1 MAPETAGKFIVIE
14 GIDGCG
20 GETQTKLLSDFLI
33 AKGKQVEKL
42 SFPEY
47 DKPIGQL
54 IHNFLYEKYD
64 LSPDVQSLIYFSD
77 FLSNKEQMENNL
89 KNGKIL
95 VSDRYFTSTLVY
107 QGLRGVEMEKM
118 LQLSEIFRIPK
129 PDLAIY
135 VKISS
140 ETSMARKS
148 KEKSGDLDRN
158 EKDLK
163 FLADLTEKYEYMAK
177 NNIFCGWETID
188 GEKTIEEVFNQITD
202 LLNKKFKI

>member
-1 MAPETAGKFIVIE
+1 MENISGKFIIIE

-33 AKGKQVEKL
+33 GKNKQVENL

-64 LSPDVQSLIYFSD
+64 LSPEVQALIYFSE
-77 FLSNKEQMENNL
+77 FVSNKKQMEKNL

-95 VSDRYFTSTLVY
+95 ISDRYFTSTLVY
-107 QGLRGVEMEKM
+107 QGLRGVETEKM
-118 LQLSEIFRIPK
+118 LQLGEMFKIPK
-129 PDLAIY
+129 PDLTIY
-135 VKISS
+135 VKISP
-140 ETSMARKS
+140 ETSMARKA

-163 FLADLTEKYEYMAK
+163 FLTDLTERYEYLSN
-177 NNIFCGWETID
+177 NNIFCEWEVID
-188 GEKTIEEVFNQITD
+188 GEQSIENVFSQIVEV
-202 LLNKKFKI
+202 LNKKFQF

>member
-1 MAPETAGKFIVIE
+1 MENISGKFIIIE

-33 AKGKQVEKL
+33 AKNKQINLL

-47 DKPIGQL
+47 DKPIGQV

-64 LSPDVQSLIYFSD
+64 LSPEVQALIYFSE
-77 FLSNKEQMENNL
+77 FVSNKEEMENNL

-95 VSDRYFTSTLVY
+95 ISDRYFTSTLVY
-107 QGLRGVEMEKM
+107 QGLRGVETEKM
-118 LQLSEIFRIPK
+118 LQLSEIFKIPK
-129 PDLAIY
+129 PDLTIY
-135 VKISS
+135 IKISP

-163 FLADLTEKYEYMAK
+163 FLTDLTERYEYLAQ
-177 NNIFCGWETID
+177 NNIFCEWETID
-188 GEKTIEEVFNQITD
+188 GEKSVDEVFNQIIK
-202 LLNKKFKI
+202 LLNKKFQI

>member
-1 MAPETAGKFIVIE
+1 MENISGKFIIIE

-20 GETQTKLLSDFLI
+20 GETQTNLLSDFLI
-33 AKGKQVEKL
+33 AKNLQVEKL

-64 LSPDVQSLIYFSD
+64 LSPEVQALIYFSE
-77 FLSNKEQMENNL
+77 FVANKETMQNNL

-107 QGLRGVEMEKM
+107 QGLRGVDTEKM
-118 LQLSEIFRIPK
+118 LELSQSFKIPK
-129 PDLAIY
+129 PDLTIY
-135 VKISS
+135 VKISP
-140 ETSMARKS
+140 ETSMQRKS

-158 EKDLK
+158 EKDLQ
-163 FLADLTEKYEYMAK
+163 FLTDLTKRYEYLAS
-177 NNIFCGWETID
+177 NNIFCNWEIID
-188 GEKTIEEVFNQITD
+188 GEQSIENVFNQIIEV
-202 LLNKKFKI
+202 LNKKIFNQ

>member
-1 MAPETAGKFIVIE
+1 MENISGKFIIIE

-33 AKGKQVEKL
+33 NKNKQVENL

-64 LSPDVQSLIYFSD
+64 LSPEVQALIYFSE
-77 FLSNKEQMENNL
+77 FVSNKEQMEKNL

-95 VSDRYFTSTLVY
+95 ISDRYFTSTLVY
-107 QGLRGVEMEKM
+107 QGLRGVETEKM
-118 LQLSEIFRIPK
+118 LQLGEMFKIPK
-129 PDLAIY
+129 PDLTIY
-135 VKISS
+135 VKISP
-140 ETSMARKS
+140 ETSMARKA

-163 FLADLTEKYEYMAK
+163 FLTDLTERYEHLSN
-177 NNIFCGWETID
+177 NNIFCDWEVID
-188 GEKTIEEVFNQITD
+188 GEQSIENVFSQIVEI
-202 LLNKKFKI
+202 LNKKFQF

>member
-1 MAPETAGKFIVIE
+1 MENISGKFIIIE

-33 AKGKQVEKL
+33 AKNKQINLL

-64 LSPDVQSLIYFSD
+64 LSPEVQALIYFSE
-77 FLSNKEQMENNL
+77 FVSNKEEMENNL

-95 VSDRYFTSTLVY
+95 ISDRYFTSTLVY
-107 QGLRGVEMEKM
+107 QGLRGVETEKM
-118 LQLSEIFRIPK
+118 LQLSEIFKIPK
-129 PDLAIY
+129 PDLTIY
-135 VKISS
+135 IKISP

-163 FLADLTEKYEYMAK
+163 FLTDLTERYEYLAQ
-177 NNIFCGWETID
+177 NNIFCDWEI
-188 GEKTIEEVFNQITD
+188 
-202 LLNKKFKI
+202 

>member
-1 MAPETAGKFIVIE
+1 MENISGKFIIIE

-33 AKGKQVEKL
+33 AKNKQINLL

-64 LSPDVQSLIYFSD
+64 LSPEVQALIYFSE
-77 FLSNKEQMENNL
+77 FVSNKEEMENNL

-95 VSDRYFTSTLVY
+95 ISDRYFTSTLVY
-107 QGLRGVEMEKM
+107 QGLRGVETEKM
-118 LQLSEIFRIPK
+118 LQLSEIFKIPK
-129 PDLAIY
+129 PDLTIY
-135 VKISS
+135 IKISP

-163 FLADLTEKYEYMAK
+163 FLTDLTERYEYLAQ
-177 NNIFCGWETID
+177 NNIFCDWEIID
-188 GEKTIEEVFNQITD
+188 GEQSIENVFSQIIET
-202 LLNKKFKI
+202 LNKKFQI